1 MAAKYYAVF
10 SAKNEIRTPLA
21 SYCCS
26 SCIKVEKDV
35 HAATTATATPVSR
48 GLDINDIKEFW
59 VVEFQIHPF

>member
-35 HAATTATATPVSR
+35 QAATTATATPVSR

>member
-21 SYCCS
+21 TYCCS

-35 HAATTATATPVSR
+35 HAATTATETLVSIW
-48 GLDINDIKEFW
+48 LDINKIKEFR
-59 VVEFQIHPF
+59 VIEFQIHPF